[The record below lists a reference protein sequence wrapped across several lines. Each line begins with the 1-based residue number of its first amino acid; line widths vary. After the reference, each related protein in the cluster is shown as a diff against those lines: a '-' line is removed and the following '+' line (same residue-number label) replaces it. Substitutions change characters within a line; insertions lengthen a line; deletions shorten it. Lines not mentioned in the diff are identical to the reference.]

1 MHPSPIAETSSDA
14 SLRFFI
20 RPPIDQLV
28 PLSPVVMPM
37 NLVKCRAGRHGP
49 VARLL
54 EATGKFH
61 RHSAGVRLG
70 PSVRFSLGATSRRG
84 GGMAKIGGGWLTS
97 QEARTGEEVVYS
109 RLANRMQGSRAVGGK
124 LFLTDQRILFCPHR
138 IDGLLAGKQWS
149 VETGDVAEVGVEPKG
164 SGKASRVGGGLRDRM

>member
-1 MHPSPIAETSSDA
+1 
-14 SLRFFI
+14 
-20 RPPIDQLV
+20 
-28 PLSPVVMPM
+28 
-37 NLVKCRAGRHGP
+37 
-49 VARLL
+49 
-54 EATGKFH
+54 
-61 RHSAGVRLG
+61 
-70 PSVRFSLGATSRRG
+70 
-84 GGMAKIGGGWLTS
+84 MAKIGGGWLTS

-164 SGKASRVGGGLRDRM
+164 SGKASKFGGGLRDRLRIRTRDGSEDLFVVKQLEEEVLPKLRGAVGPSGSS